1 MTRRDSRRPSVD
13 EARPRVLFVDDE
25 RHVQRAFEQAAFSLG
40 VVVELANSATQALRA
55 VEQGRFDVIAVDLS
69 MPGLDGLG
77 MVERLREVSPSSAF
91 VLVSGAPSLELPT
104 RPDVHLDAFVV
115 VKPWD
120 PQVLKD
126 TLLDALERA
135 EELALRPSTEPL
147 ASVEASLLVLDSREK
162 RRERKAGRPDPVNRA
177 RAAAFGFMVLAVV
190 VYSGPEPQTFVYFHF

>member
-55 VEQGRFDVIAVDLS
+55 VERSRFDVIAVDLS

-91 VLVSGAPSLELPT
+91 VLVTGAPSLELPT
-104 RPDVHLDAFVV
+104 RPDVQLDALVV

-120 PQVLKD
+120 PQVLKA

-135 EELALRPSTEPL
+135 EELAGARRVRGRVRGRWAAPRHHPASSRRGSDSDAAPRRRACTRVHARPTYPS
-147 ASVEASLLVLDSREK
+147 
-162 RRERKAGRPDPVNRA
+162 RA
-177 RAAAFGFMVLAVV
+177 RG
-190 VYSGPEPQTFVYFHF
+190 S

>member
-1 MTRRDSRRPSVD
+1 MTRRDTRRPSVD

-55 VEQGRFDVIAVDLS
+55 VERGRFDVIAVDLS

-120 PQVLKD
+120 PQVLRD

-135 EELALRPSTEPL
+135 EEPRP
-147 ASVEASLLVLDSREK
+147 ASLDRAARV
-162 RRERKAGRPDPVNRA
+162 RRGQLAGAGRGRCARGEHARVAAGRGPVRG
-177 RAAAFGFMVLAVV
+177 RVPRHPQ
-190 VYSGPEPQTFVYFHF
+190 PE